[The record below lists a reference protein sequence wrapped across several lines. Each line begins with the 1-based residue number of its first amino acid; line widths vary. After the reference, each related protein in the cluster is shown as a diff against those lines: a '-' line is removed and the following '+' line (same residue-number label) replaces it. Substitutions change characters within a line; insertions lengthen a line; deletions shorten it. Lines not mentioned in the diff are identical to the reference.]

1 MIMEQ
6 RFVWLYRVDTNDN
19 PIGDQPVGKMFL
31 DMIILDFNILME
43 QDDMLDDPLNSKVN
57 LDSFYWKG
65 NNSEDLM
72 YGFLFNM
79 VSLQDIDISG
89 FFQDRAEILAARNS
103 EGYPGGVVKDV
114 GFCRATTWAGMPDKN
129 VGIFIRIPKSAALDF
144 YFPSDNFPKGSKGD
158 REGVNDQLL
167 LTYFM
172 DPVQVQE
179 VVDGKRGSTKIGID
193 LGANYMYVKDYN
205 KLLKLWHTKPLFF
218 NSINVE
224 DISR

>member
-1 MIMEQ
+1 MIMER

-43 QDDMLDDPLNSKVN
+43 QDDMLDDPLTSKVN

-72 YGFLFNM
+72 YGFLPNEES
-79 VSLQDIDISG
+79 VQDIDISG
-89 FFQDRAEILAARNS
+89 FSQDRAEILAARNS

-114 GFCRATTWAGMPDKN
+114 GFCRAMARLPSSSKP
-129 VGIFIRIPKSAALDF
+129 VGVFIQIPQAASLDF
-144 YFPSDNFPKGSKGD
+144 YFPDDNFPKGSKGH
-158 REGVNDQLL
+158 REGVNDRLL

-179 VVDGKRGSTKIGID
+179 VLGGTRGSTKIIID
-193 LGANYMYVKDYN
+193 PGANYMYVKDYN
-205 KLLKLWHTKPLFF
+205 KLLKLWHREPLFF

-224 DISR
+224 VISR